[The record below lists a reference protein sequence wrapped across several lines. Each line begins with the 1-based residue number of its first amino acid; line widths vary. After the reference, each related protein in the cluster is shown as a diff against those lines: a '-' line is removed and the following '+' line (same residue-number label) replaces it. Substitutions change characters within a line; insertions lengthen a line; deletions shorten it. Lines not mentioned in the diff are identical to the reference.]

1 MTIHS
6 SLKGVNTLVGE
17 RSVLSRVERIQ
28 KLVKEGK
35 LNADE
40 DSAFGLPKVRTKFK
54 IAKAKKKETEES
66 EAAEGEAAAEGGD
79 GAEEKGS
86 EG

>member
-1 MTIHS
+1 MTIHP

-28 KLVKEGK
+28 KLAKEGK
-35 LNADE
+35 LDPEA
-40 DSAFGLPKVRTKFK
+40 DSAYGLPKVRTKFK
-54 IAKAKKKETEES
+54 VAKAKKKKADDA
-66 EAAEGEAAAEGGD
+66 EATEAAAEGEEAP
-79 GAEEKGS
+79 AEA

>member
-17 RSVLSRVERIQ
+17 RSVLTRVERIQ

-35 LNADE
+35 LDAE
-40 DSAFGLPKVRTKFK
+40 QGSPYGLPKVRTKFK
-54 IAKAKKKETEES
+54 VAKAKKKP
-66 EAAEGEAAAEGGD
+66 ADEAAAGEAPAEA
-79 GAEEKGS
+79 GADS

>member
-28 KLVKEGK
+28 KLVKAGK
-35 LNADE
+35 LDTAE
-40 DSAFGLPKVRTKFK
+40 GSAYGLPKVRTKFK
-54 IAKAKKKETEES
+54 IVKIKKATAEGAEATDAKA
-66 EAAEGEAAAEGGD
+66 
-79 GAEEKGS
+79 EKDADS
-86 EG
+86 